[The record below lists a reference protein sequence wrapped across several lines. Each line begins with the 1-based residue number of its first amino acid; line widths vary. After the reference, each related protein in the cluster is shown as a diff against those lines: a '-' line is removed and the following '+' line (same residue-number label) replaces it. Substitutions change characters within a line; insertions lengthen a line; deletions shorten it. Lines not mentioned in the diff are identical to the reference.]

1 MSTRPDTLGKYQ
13 IQVLLGKGKLEIIY
27 LDLDL
32 DFDRK
37 FAKTVLHPHPCEVET
52 GQDFVRRLRREA

>member
-27 LDLDL
+27 LDLD
-32 DFDRK
+32 FDRK
-37 FAKTVLHPHPCEVET
+37 VAITVLHPNPCEVET